1 MSIEEKRNAVIEKL
15 QKELDEFVT
24 ANTNGNQQV
33 QQRLI
38 VNAAPTIDNC
48 IEIIFA
54 LSEYGDDLELTESDY
69 DKLLNSEHTLLA
81 LNERFVSSEYHTTDS
96 GDIINFINDFVRNEN
111 AEMISRFG
119 SMNYEGLM
127 DGIDTVKEESDYK
140 LDFASEIL
148 SQLSKTRGFILTK
161 DDEYNEYCV
170 SSAVTGNRIAY
181 CSATPTKTPNG
192 NDSIMFMRYDDAEQ
206 DDVEA
211 FNSVYRSVWQDIYN
225 YNRSVPFPERPYSKD
240 KNDEGWRIVD
250 TLGDY
255 ILCANALK
263 DTPYKQNVVE
273 YAVWEY
279 DNTTGNCYHGDYYNG
294 PNSYEAARR
303 RLAERANVYPQS
315 CACALDM
322 GQLSEVVHS
331 LPGDAFDVLENISS
345 DTVLKLYETYD
356 KSLASKASTECL
368 SNGFYPI
375 NKTDANVLLCLPQ
388 KKIEEY
394 GLVICPLY
402 SNYHSYLLSDALADK
417 ISLSEVSVNCYED
430 YLSLSDELY
439 NGYKTDTVFGIRCE
453 NKPDTE
459 MNFSSFSDV
468 FLSPA
473 RWNLGEMINTYNDE
487 LFNNI
492 GQGGGRS

>member
-1 MSIEEKRNAVIEKL
+1 M
-15 QKELDEFVT
+15 
-24 ANTNGNQQV
+24 
-33 QQRLI
+33 
-38 VNAAPTIDNC
+38 
-48 IEIIFA
+48 
-54 LSEYGDDLELTESDY
+54 
-69 DKLLNSEHTLLA
+69 
-81 LNERFVSSEYHTTDS
+81 
-96 GDIINFINDFVRNEN
+96 
-111 AEMISRFG
+111 
-119 SMNYEGLM
+119 
-127 DGIDTVKEESDYK
+127 
-140 LDFASEIL
+140 
-148 SQLSKTRGFILTK
+148 
-161 DDEYNEYCV
+161 
-170 SSAVTGNRIAY
+170 
-181 CSATPTKTPNG
+181 
-192 NDSIMFMRYDDAEQ
+192 
-206 DDVEA
+206 
-211 FNSVYRSVWQDIYN
+211 
-225 YNRSVPFPERPYSKD
+225 
-240 KNDEGWRIVD
+240 
-250 TLGDY
+250 
-255 ILCANALK
+255 
-263 DTPYKQNVVE
+263 
-273 YAVWEY
+273 WEY